1 MNMSLHADECA
12 ALPRQRSR
20 EQPRGRLR
28 GQEPANLFQLRRSSP
43 QASRGFRRVRQ
54 ARDHSRGRVLPC
66 SVRPI
71 PKDDIQ
77 LDHHGTDPSLGVV
90 VLSAAFPQGRRSGVC
105 RFLPG
110 RRRHLF
116 HHTSSRGAIARASGL
131 DVASGGFL
139 SLEANEVRLKEAL
152 GLGAAPDD
160 GGA

>member
-1 MNMSLHADECA
+1 MNMSLHADECTV
-12 ALPRQRSR
+12 PRRCSR
-20 EQPRGRLR
+20 EQPSR
-28 GQEPANLFQLRRSSP
+28 PAEGKKPATISQLRRSSP
-43 QASRGFRRVRQ
+43 LASWPLCQRVRQ

-90 VLSAAFPQGRRSGVC
+90 VLSAAFPQGQRSGVC